1 MAKVG
6 SVLKT
11 TIDVDSMQANNSLR
25 GLKSIVDAVTNAWK
39 SQEIQLKSTGNY
51 LEASERRYNGL
62 GEAMRR
68 QKELI
73 EQQVAGQKRLE
84 ENTKNM
90 TNATVKET
98 EQWGRYQK
106 DIERAELKL
115 ASMTTQQE
123 RAKNAMDKEVSGI
136 NALTV
141 NMEKQGRATDSYVKL
156 LKSQGDEESA
166 ISAKRKA
173 ANIQL
178 EQQEKLYEKN
188 NTLLKQVGEQSG
200 FTSDAYKKQKIA
212 LENVA
217 TEMNNT
223 KKKLKDLDDEEV
235 KAVVK
240 TENHRLGVD
249 KLRKSMELQDS
260 VSKAYIGALESEGS
274 HLKTLAGKQSELVS
288 SRNRSKTA
296 LNAEAELL
304 KNIGNRLGTTSDEY
318 QKQKIKVL
326 EAESSYNKF
335 NNELKETRVEL
346 ARVSPLGVN
355 KLTVA
360 TDNLKKSASGIKSA
374 FSGAFSGVD
383 VLARGAVTA
392 MAGVTVGVGA
402 SIKMAAGLQDQYTRT
417 SNLIVTGD
425 TREISAKDKLKI
437 ARKQS
442 NQMLEDGR
450 KYSVDYGVSQTKIAD
465 GYQELVKR
473 GYEGTQALGSMKSM
487 MEASVASGDDFN
499 TVVHSATSAIESY
512 GYKTESVTG
521 MAKNTNEV
529 VNKMAFVADKTATDF
544 KGMGVALEYAGSTA
558 HAIGIP
564 LSQTSAMIGILSN
577 NGLEAQKS
585 GTGLR
590 KVLNSLTSGLADTG
604 DSTDKT
610 AEKTAKYNEQI
621 ASTKERI
628 TEMEAQQKGM
638 TDKGSSQYTKLTNKI
653 AAAKDKLGT
662 LGDKLEDVG
671 NTKTKQSALEG
682 IGLDANTLKNSNGE
696 MKSVSEIMTILGQ
709 KTQNM
714 GKGEKAALFTKIFG
728 TTGQQAA
735 LILSENASQIDALA
749 AAADKAAQE
758 NYVSDLA
765 QKNMKTANASLKR
778 LKMAAEAVASIIGAK
793 FLPALEGVSSKIVE
807 AFDSKAGKQALEEL
821 GDSVS
826 DVADKF
832 SDWVSHL
839 KKDDLSNM
847 FKGFVKGAGAAIK
860 ITADVLKA
868 TGDFVSFCANH
879 QKAIK
884 VFAEVV
890 GSIFVLGR
898 VTKFIGGVKEFFA
911 LFGAQNKS
919 ITVVTD
925 AIAAQNKILSENIG
939 LKETSGKVNM
949 GGAGSVATGGAGVV
963 GEAGVVA
970 KGASSG
976 ILKSSLKGSIPMA
989 LISSLLELQGTNSK
1003 NVGQKVGGASGSFAG
1018 TVGGAA
1024 AGAALGS
1031 VVPIIGTGVG
1041 GIIGGMVGGLGG
1053 TEVGKKLGEEIQKG
1067 LKKTKLTT
1075 PKVKPLSNK
1084 DAYKQ
1089 LNKEAKSYYS
1099 EKQKQETADLE
1110 KLKKNGKISN
1120 KEYEKRLN
1128 NIKANGLQG
1137 SKFENMNQK
1146 DRNTMAKYYAQQR
1159 SGLEEKY
1166 NKKISS
1172 TQKSWSKKITDDTL
1186 KYGASSYKV
1195 KEDIEKRDAALAKL
1209 GAKKKS
1215 AVEKQKLKYTQSAT
1229 LSEAKLHTTLNGKI
1243 QLASSAQ
1250 LKILDKLTSQKGKL
1264 SNKQL
1269 QTAVNNA
1276 EKEVDSVF
1284 KLTEK
1289 QYKNTKK
1296 SWEKQVKSVTTNA
1309 EKQRKET
1316 VAKANSQYQ
1325 DAVEAA
1331 NKQYSGT
1338 DAASTAQRKKLIAE
1352 AETQKKDTVKKAQ
1365 EQKDKVVGHAETQ
1378 KAQALE
1384 KAGQQRDNAQRI
1396 SRDQRDKVKE
1406 EAKEQSRGVVTH
1418 AVNQANSSN
1427 AAQKKQA
1434 EGTHGIWGGI
1444 IDFFNGIG
1452 KFFHMDKVR
1461 KPAGGYGYAQAT
1473 MGAYATGGIA
1483 NSGKALVGEAGP
1495 EAKYS
1500 PYSGKVDFVGINGAE
1515 IVNLQQGE
1523 HILNA
1528 ADTAKLFNG
1537 GLGHTMAGY
1546 AKGTDGISGFLSK
1559 MANGASDI
1567 WDNISD
1573 AAESVMDKLTNPV
1586 KTLKNLA
1593 SSIFSN
1599 NLPNVGSFPK
1609 NLSGGMTNKVIDSVG
1624 DTLSKI
1630 KKAFDDNGSSSAP
1643 AGSGVQRW
1651 KKQVV
1656 KALKANGLSTS
1667 SAMVNKVLRQINTES
1682 GGNEKAMGGTDGLAD
1697 GRAMGL
1703 MQVKPG
1709 TFNANKFP
1717 GHNNIM
1723 NGYDS
1728 LLAGLNYAKKRYGKD
1743 LSFLGKGHGYA
1754 NGGIISKHGMYE
1766 IGEGNK
1772 AEAVI
1777 PLDAMKRTRGWELLF
1792 NVMSHFAGDDL
1803 GKLGMTGSRTAGNS
1817 EVSELR
1823 QQVSD
1828 LTTQIS
1834 DLITAL
1840 GSHVTEVKIE
1850 ATADKRAIFQG
1861 SARYMN
1867 EELNSN
1873 RTIKNRLAGR
1883 RF

>member
-1 MAKVG
+1 
-6 SVLKT
+6 
-11 TIDVDSMQANNSLR
+11 
-25 GLKSIVDAVTNAWK
+25 
-39 SQEIQLKSTGNY
+39 
-51 LEASERRYNGL
+51 
-62 GEAMRR
+62 
-68 QKELI
+68 
-73 EQQVAGQKRLE
+73 
-84 ENTKNM
+84 
-90 TNATVKET
+90 
-98 EQWGRYQK
+98 
-106 DIERAELKL
+106 
-115 ASMTTQQE
+115 
-123 RAKNAMDKEVSGI
+123 
-136 NALTV
+136 
-141 NMEKQGRATDSYVKL
+141 
-156 LKSQGDEESA
+156 
-166 ISAKRKA
+166 
-173 ANIQL
+173 
-178 EQQEKLYEKN
+178 
-188 NTLLKQVGEQSG
+188 
-200 FTSDAYKKQKIA
+200 
-212 LENVA
+212 
-217 TEMNNT
+217 MNNT
-223 KKKLKDLDDEEV
+223 QKKLKDLDDEEV
-235 KAVVK
+235 KAVAK
-240 TENHRLGVD
+240 TETHRLGVD
-249 KLRKSMELQDS
+249 KLRKSMELQDN

-274 HLKTLAGKQSELVS
+274 HLKALAGKQSELVS

-296 LNAEAELL
+296 LDTEAELL
-304 KNIGNRLGTTSDEY
+304 KNIGDRLGTTSNEY

-326 EAESSYNKF
+326 DAESSYNKF

-355 KLTVA
+355 KLTTA
-360 TDNLKKSASGIKSA
+360 TENLKKSAGGIKSA

-383 VLARGAVTA
+383 VLAKGAATA
-392 MAGVTVGVGA
+392 MTGVALGVGA
-402 SIKMAAGLQDQYTRT
+402 SIKMAASLQDQYTRT

-425 TREISAKDKLKI
+425 TREISEKEKLAT

-450 KYSVDYGVSQTKIAD
+450 KYSVEYGVSQTKIAD

-473 GYEGTQALGSMKSM
+473 GYEGTQALGAMKSM

-499 TVVHSATSAIESY
+499 TVVHSATSTIEAY

-521 MAKNTNEV
+521 MAKNTSEV

-544 KGMGVALEYAGSTA
+544 KGMGVALQYAGSTA

-621 ASTKERI
+621 ASTKESI
-628 TEMEAQQKGM
+628 ATMEAQQKGM
-638 TDKGSSQYTKLTNKI
+638 ADKGSSQYTKLTNKI
-653 AAAKDKLGT
+653 TAAKDKLGD

-682 IGLDANTLKNSNGE
+682 IGLDAKTLKDSNGE

-709 KTQNM
+709 KTQGM
-714 GKGEKAALFTKIFG
+714 AKGEKAALFTKIFG

-735 LILSENASQIDALA
+735 LILSENADQIDALA
-749 AAADKAAQE
+749 AAADNAAKQ

-765 QKNMKTANASLKR
+765 QKNMKTASASLQR
-778 LKMAAEAVASIIGAK
+778 LKMAAEAVVGIIGAK
-793 FLPALEGVSSKIVE
+793 FLPALEGVATKIVE
-807 AFDSKAGKQALEEL
+807 AFNSKEGKQALEEL
-821 GDSVS
+821 GNSVG
-826 DVADKF
+826 DVAGQF
-832 SDWVSHL
+832 SDWVGHL

-847 FKGFVKGAGAAIK
+847 FKGFVKGAGSAIK
-860 ITADVLKA
+860 ITGEVLKA
-868 TGDFVSFCANH
+868 TGNFVSFCANH

-890 GSIFVLGR
+890 GSIFVLSR
-898 VTKFIGGVKEFFA
+898 VTKFIGGIKELSA
-911 LFGAQNKS
+911 VFGAQNKS

-925 AIAAQNKILSENIG
+925 AIIAQNKILSENIG
-939 LKETSGKVNM
+939 LKETSGKVSM
-949 GGAGSVATGGAGVV
+949 GGAGSVTTGGAGVV
-963 GEAGVVA
+963 GKAGAVA
-970 KGASSG
+970 EGAGSG
-976 ILKSSLKGSIPMA
+976 IFKSSLKGSIPMA

-1003 NVGQKVGGASGSFAG
+1003 NAGQKVGGASGSFAG

-1084 DAYKQ
+1084 DAYNQ

-1099 EKQKQETADLE
+1099 EKQKQDTADLK
-1110 KLKKNGKISN
+1110 KLKKNGEISN
-1120 KEYEKRLN
+1120 KEYKKRLN
-1128 NIKANGLQG
+1128 NIKTSGLQG
-1137 SKFENMNQK
+1137 SKFENMSQK
-1146 DRNTMAKYYAQQR
+1146 DRNAITKYYSQER

-1172 TQKSWSKKITDDTL
+1172 TKKSWAKKIKEDT
-1186 KYGASSYKV
+1186 KRDGASSTKV
-1195 KEDIEKRDAALAKL
+1195 KKDIEARDEAVAKL
-1209 GAKKKS
+1209 GASKKK
-1215 AVEKQKLKYTQSAT
+1215 AVESQKLKFSQSVTVA
-1229 LSEAKLHTTLNGKI
+1229 EAKLHTTLNGKI
-1243 QLASSAQ
+1243 QSASTAQ

-1269 QTAVNNA
+1269 QNAVNSA
-1276 EKEVDSVF
+1276 QKEVDSVF
-1284 KLTEK
+1284 ELTEK
-1289 QYKNTKK
+1289 QYNNTKK
-1296 SWEKQVKSVTTNA
+1296 SWEKQVKSVTSNA

-1316 VAKANSQYQ
+1316 VAKANSQYE
-1325 DAVEAA
+1325 DAVDAA
-1331 NKQYSGT
+1331 YKQYSGT
-1338 DAASTAQRKKLIAE
+1338 DKASTEQRKKVIAE
-1352 AETQKKDTVKKAQ
+1352 AESQKKDTVKKAQ

-1384 KAGQQRDNAQRI
+1384 KAGTQRDNAQRI

-1406 EAKEQSRGVVTH
+1406 EAKEQSKGVVTH
-1418 AVNQANSSN
+1418 AVKQANSSN

-1434 EGTHGIWGGI
+1434 EGTHDIWGGI

-1452 KFFHMDKVR
+1452 KFFHMDKVS

-1500 PYSGKVDFVGINGAE
+1500 PYSGKVDFVGTNGAE
-1515 IVNLQQGE
+1515 VINLQQGE

-1528 ADTAKLFNG
+1528 TDTAKLFNG

-1546 AKGTDGISGFLSK
+1546 AKGTDGISSFLSK
-1559 MANGASDI
+1559 MANGASSI

-1573 AAESVMDKLTNPV
+1573 AAESVMDKLTHPV

-1593 SSIFSN
+1593 SSIFKN

-1609 NLSGGMTNKVIDSVG
+1609 KLSGGMTNKVINSVG

-1630 KKAFDDNGSSSAP
+1630 KKAFDDNGGGGSAP
-1643 AGSGVQRW
+1643 SGSGVKRW
-1651 KKQVV
+1651 KSYVK
-1656 KALKANGLSTS
+1656 KALKKNGLSS
-1667 SAMVNKVLRQINTES
+1667 SGAMVNAWLRQIQTES
-1682 GGNEKAMGGTDGLAD
+1682 GGNEKAVQGNIGDINNKTGDLAKGL
-1697 GRAMGL
+1697 L
-1703 MQVKPG
+1703 QTISS
-1709 TFNANKFP
+1709 TFNAYKLP
-1717 GHNNIM
+1717 GHGHIL
-1723 NGYDS
+1723 NGYDNM
-1728 LLAGLNYAKKRYGKD
+1728 LAAMAYAKSRYGGNM
-1743 LSFLGKGHGYA
+1743 LGVIGKGHGYA
-1754 NGGIISKHGMYE
+1754 NGGIINKHGMYE

-1777 PLDAMKRTRGWELLF
+1777 PLDTMKRTRGWELLF
-1792 NVMSHFAGDDL
+1792 NVMSQFAGDDL
-1803 GKLGMTGSRTAGNS
+1803 GKLGMTGSSSTGNG
-1817 EVSELR
+1817 EIAELR
-1823 QQVSD
+1823 QQVSS

-1834 DLITAL
+1834 DLIAAL

-1873 RTIKNRLAGR
+1873 RTTESRLAGR